1 MSKRRSPVSSLT
13 SLEKRR
19 FEDLFG
25 MRSGYVLDFSN
36 NTFNQFFKENVG
48 ISIYDDRYAYN
59 GESKANH
66 LRAFWEIDDDANVG
80 RAPKAMLELWR
91 YQNESGKDGRADKTY
106 TECLKTVARLK
117 GKEAAAEE
125 TEEEFLKRD
134 FGAISIVGLDIDSTI
149 APILES
155 RIKEAKECHHAG
167 APLASIFM
175 CGSVLEGILLNVAL
189 KNPEA
194 FNQAKSSPKNK
205 ETQKVRPFQDWTLAN
220 LIDVAHEVGL
230 LRLDVKKFSHVMR
243 DFRNYIHPYEQMASK
258 FDPDKHTAE
267 ICLQVLRAAI
277 VGLKVAK

>member
-1 MSKRRSPVSSLT
+1 MSSLT

-36 NTFNQFFKENVG
+36 NTFNQFFKENIG

-80 RAPKAMLELWR
+80 RALKAMLELWR

-106 TECLKTVARLK
+106 TECLKTASRLM
-117 GKEAAAEE
+117 GKEVAADE
-125 TEEEFLKRD
+125 TEEEFLKKD

-155 RIKEAKECHHAG
+155 RIREAMECHHVG
-167 APLASIFM
+167 ASLASIFM
-175 CGSVLEGILLNVAL
+175 CGSVLEGILLNIAL
-189 KNPEA
+189 KNPAA
-194 FNQAKSSPKNK
+194 FNQAQSSPKNK
-205 ETQKVRPFQDWTLAN
+205 DTQKVKPFQDWTLAN

-243 DFRNYIHPYEQMASK
+243 DFRNYIHPYEQMASR
-258 FDPDKHTAE
+258 FNPDKHTAE

-277 VGLKVAK
+277 VGLQGTS

>member
-1 MSKRRSPVSSLT
+1 VSSLT

-25 MRSGYVLDFSN
+25 MASGYVLDFTDR
-36 NTFNQFFKENVG
+36 TFAQFFKENG
-48 ISIYDDRYAYN
+48 GTNIYDARYSNN
-59 GESKANH
+59 GESKAKH
-66 LRAFWEIDDDANVG
+66 LRSFWEMGDDAVVG
-80 RAPKAMLELWR
+80 KTLKAMLELWR

-106 TECLKTVARLK
+106 SECLKTITRLT
-117 GKEAAAEE
+117 GKEVVAEE
-125 TEEEFLKRD
+125 TEEEFLKKD
-134 FGAISIVGLDIDSTI
+134 FGSITIAGLNIDSTI

-155 RIKEAKECHHAG
+155 RIKEAMECHHAG

-175 CGSVLEGILLNVAL
+175 CGSVLEGVLLNIAL
-189 KNPEA
+189 KNPAA
-194 FNQAKSSPKNK
+194 FNQAQSSPKNK

-243 DFRNYIHPYEQMASK
+243 DFRNYIHPYEQMASR

-277 VGLKVAK
+277 VGLKAIK

>member
-1 MSKRRSPVSSLT
+1 MSSLT

-19 FEDLFG
+19 FEDMFG
-25 MRSGYVLDFSN
+25 MASGYVLDFSDR
-36 NTFNQFFKENVG
+36 TFAQFFKENVG
-48 ISIYDDRYAYN
+48 INIYDDRYKYN
-59 GESKANH
+59 GGSKAKR
-66 LRAFWEIDDDANVG
+66 LRAFWEMDGDADVG
-80 RAPKAMLELWR
+80 MALKALLDLWR
-91 YQNESGKDGRADKTY
+91 YQNESGKNDRADKTY
-106 TECLKTVARLK
+106 TECLKTVARLT
-117 GKEAAAEE
+117 GKAVAAEE
-125 TEEEFLKRD
+125 TEEEFLKKD

-155 RIKEAKECHHAG
+155 RIREAMECHHVG
-167 APLASIFM
+167 ASLASIFM

-189 KNPEA
+189 KNPSA
-194 FNQAKSSPKNK
+194 FNQATSSPKSK
-205 ETQKVRPFQDWTLAN
+205 ETQKVKPFQDWTLAN

-277 VGLKVAK
+277 VGLKAVK

>member
-1 MSKRRSPVSSLT
+1 MSSMT

-25 MRSGYVLDFSN
+25 MASGYVLDFSDR
-36 NTFNQFFKENVG
+36 TFAQFFRENVG
-48 ISIYDDRYAYN
+48 VNIYDDRYKYN
-59 GESKANH
+59 GGSKAKR
-66 LRAFWEIDDDANVG
+66 LRAFWEMDDDGEVG
-80 RAPKAMLELWR
+80 KALEALLELWR
-91 YQNESGKDGRADKTY
+91 YQNELGKNSRADLTCS
-106 TECLKTVARLK
+106 ECLKTAARLL
-117 GKEAAAEE
+117 GKEVGAEE
-125 TEEEFLKRD
+125 TEEEFLKKD
-134 FGAISIVGLDIDSTI
+134 FGAISIVGMDIDSTI

-155 RIKEAKECHHAG
+155 RIREAMECHHAG
-167 APLASIFM
+167 ASLASIFM
-175 CGSVLEGILLNVAL
+175 CGSVLEGLLLSIAL

-220 LIDVAHEVGL
+220 LIDVAHEVDF

-277 VGLKVAK
+277 VGLKAIK

>member
-1 MSKRRSPVSSLT
+1 MSSLT

-36 NTFNQFFKENVG
+36 NTFHQFFKENVG
-48 ISIYDDRYAYN
+48 INIYDDRYAYN

-66 LRAFWEIDDDANVG
+66 LRTFWEIDNDANVG
-80 RAPKAMLELWR
+80 KALKAMLELWR

-106 TECLKTVARLK
+106 TECLRTVARLA
-117 GKEAAAEE
+117 GKEVLAEE
-125 TEEEFLKRD
+125 TEEEFLKKD

-189 KNPEA
+189 KNPAA
-194 FNQAKSSPKNK
+194 FNQAQSSPKNK
-205 ETQKVRPFQDWTLAN
+205 ETQKVKPFQDWTLAN

-243 DFRNYIHPYEQMASK
+243 DFRNYIHPYEQMASR

-277 VGLKVAK
+277 VGLKAAK

>member
-1 MSKRRSPVSSLT
+1 MSSLT

-36 NTFNQFFKENVG
+36 NTFHQFFKENVG

-80 RAPKAMLELWR
+80 RALKAMLELWQ
-91 YQNESGKDGRADKTY
+91 YQNESGKDSRADKTY
-106 TECLKTVARLK
+106 TECLKTVARLA
-117 GKEAAAEE
+117 GKEVASEE
-125 TEEEFLKRD
+125 TEAEFLKKD
-134 FGAISIVGLDIDSTI
+134 FGVISIAGLDIDSTI

-155 RIKEAKECHHAG
+155 RIREAMECHHVG
-167 APLASIFM
+167 ASLASIFM
-175 CGSVLEGILLNVAL
+175 CGSVLEGILLNIAL
-189 KNPEA
+189 KNPAA
-194 FNQAKSSPKNK
+194 FNQAQSSPKSK

-220 LIDVAHEVGL
+220 LIDVTHEVGL

-277 VGLKVAK
+277 VGLKAVK

>member
-1 MSKRRSPVSSLT
+1 MA
-13 SLEKRR
+13 
-19 FEDLFG
+19 
-25 MRSGYVLDFSN
+25 SGYVLDFSDR
-36 NTFNQFFKENVG
+36 TFAQFFKESVG
-48 ISIYDDRYAYN
+48 VNIYDDRYKYN
-59 GESKANH
+59 GGSKAKR
-66 LRAFWEIDDDANVG
+66 LRAFWEMDTNGEVG
-80 RAPKAMLELWR
+80 KALEALLELWR
-91 YQNESGKDGRADKTY
+91 YQNEPGKNSRSDLTY
-106 TECLKTVARLK
+106 SECLKTAARLL
-117 GKEAAAEE
+117 GKEVGAEE
-125 TEEEFLKRD
+125 TEEEFLKKD

-155 RIKEAKECHHAG
+155 RIREAMECHHAG

-175 CGSVLEGILLNVAL
+175 CGSVLEGLLLNIAL
-189 KNPEA
+189 RNPEA

-220 LIDVAHEVGL
+220 LIDVAHEVGF

-277 VGLKVAK
+277 VGLKAMK

>member
-1 MSKRRSPVSSLT
+1 VSSLT

-19 FEDLFG
+19 FEDLLG

-36 NTFNQFFKENVG
+36 NTFHQFFKVNVG
-48 ISIYDDRYAYN
+48 INIYDDRYAYN
-59 GESKANH
+59 GESKAKY
-66 LRAFWEIDDDANVG
+66 LRSFWEMDDDAGVG
-80 RAPKAMLELWR
+80 VALKALLELWR
-91 YQNESGKDGRADKTY
+91 YQNELGKDGRADKTY
-106 TECLKTVARLK
+106 TECLRTVVRLT
-117 GKEAAAEE
+117 GKEVAAEE
-125 TEEEFLKRD
+125 TEEEFLKKD

-155 RIKEAKECHHAG
+155 RIREAMECHHVG
-167 APLASIFM
+167 ASLASIFM
-175 CGSVLEGILLNVAL
+175 CGSALEGILLNIAL
-189 KNPEA
+189 KNPAA

-243 DFRNYIHPYEQMASK
+243 DFRNYIHPYEQMASR
-258 FDPDKHTAE
+258 FNPDKHTAE

-277 VGLKVAK
+277 VGLQGTS

>member
-1 MSKRRSPVSSLT
+1 MSSLT

-36 NTFNQFFKENVG
+36 NTFHQFFKENVG
-48 ISIYDDRYAYN
+48 INIYDDRYAYN
-59 GESKANH
+59 GESKAKY
-66 LRAFWEIDDDANVG
+66 LRSFWEMDDDTVVG
-80 RAPKAMLELWR
+80 RSLKALLELWR

-106 TECLKTVARLK
+106 SECVKTAARLL
-117 GKEAAAEE
+117 GKEVGAEE
-125 TEEEFLKRD
+125 TEEEFLKKD
-134 FGAISIVGLDIDSTI
+134 FGAISIVGLDIDPTI

-155 RIKEAKECHHAG
+155 RIREAMGCHHAG

-175 CGSVLEGILLNVAL
+175 CGSVLEGILLNTAL
-189 KNPEA
+189 KNPAA

-243 DFRNYIHPYEQMASK
+243 DFRNYIHPYEQMASR

-277 VGLKVAK
+277 VGLRGK

>member
-1 MSKRRSPVSSLT
+1 VSSLT

-36 NTFNQFFKENVG
+36 NTFHQFFKENVG

-80 RAPKAMLELWR
+80 RALKAMLELWQ
-91 YQNESGKDGRADKTY
+91 YQNESGKDSRADKTY
-106 TECLKTVARLK
+106 TECLKTVARLA
-117 GKEAAAEE
+117 GKEVASEE
-125 TEEEFLKRD
+125 TEAEFLKKD
-134 FGAISIVGLDIDSTI
+134 FGVISIAGLDIDSTI

-155 RIKEAKECHHAG
+155 RIREAMECHHVG
-167 APLASIFM
+167 ASLASIFM
-175 CGSVLEGILLNVAL
+175 CGSVLEGILLNIAL
-189 KNPEA
+189 KNPAA
-194 FNQAKSSPKNK
+194 FNQAQSSPKSK

-220 LIDVAHEVGL
+220 LIDVTHEVGL

-277 VGLKVAK
+277 VGLKAVK

>member
-1 MSKRRSPVSSLT
+1 MSSMT

-25 MRSGYVLDFSN
+25 MASGYVLDFSDR
-36 NTFNQFFKENVG
+36 TFAQFFRENVG
-48 ISIYDDRYAYN
+48 VNIYDDRYKYN
-59 GESKANH
+59 GGSKAKR
-66 LRAFWEIDDDANVG
+66 LRAFWEMDDDGEVG
-80 RAPKAMLELWR
+80 KALEALLELWR
-91 YQNESGKDGRADKTY
+91 YQNELGKNSRADLTCS
-106 TECLKTVARLK
+106 ECLKTAARLM
-117 GKEAAAEE
+117 GKVVGAEE
-125 TEEEFLKRD
+125 TEEEFLKKD
-134 FGAISIVGLDIDSTI
+134 FGAISIAGLVIDSTI

-155 RIKEAKECHHAG
+155 RIREAMECHHAG
-167 APLASIFM
+167 ASLASIFM
-175 CGSVLEGILLNVAL
+175 CGSVLEGILLNIAL

-220 LIDVAHEVGL
+220 LIDVAHEVDF

-243 DFRNYIHPYEQMASK
+243 DFRNYIHPYEQMASR

-277 VGLKVAK
+277 VGLKAMK

>member
-1 MSKRRSPVSSLT
+1 MSSMT

-25 MRSGYVLDFSN
+25 MASGYVLDFSDR
-36 NTFNQFFKENVG
+36 TFAQFFKENVG
-48 ISIYDDRYAYN
+48 VNIYDDRYKYN
-59 GESKANH
+59 GGSKAKR
-66 LRAFWEIDDDANVG
+66 LRAFWEMDDDGEVG
-80 RAPKAMLELWR
+80 KVLEALLELWR
-91 YQNESGKDGRADKTY
+91 YQNELGKNSRADLTCF
-106 TECLKTVARLK
+106 ECLKTAARLL
-117 GKEAAAEE
+117 GKEAGAEE
-125 TEEEFLKRD
+125 TEEEFLKKD
-134 FGAISIVGLDIDSTI
+134 FGAISIVGLDIDPTI

-155 RIKEAKECHHAG
+155 RISEAMDCHHAG
-167 APLASIFM
+167 ASLASIFM
-175 CGSVLEGILLNVAL
+175 CGSVLEGILLNIAL
-189 KNPEA
+189 KNPAA

-205 ETQKVRPFQDWTLAN
+205 DTQKVRPFQDWTLAN

-277 VGLKVAK
+277 VGLKGK

>member
-1 MSKRRSPVSSLT
+1 
-13 SLEKRR
+13 
-19 FEDLFG
+19 

-36 NTFNQFFKENVG
+36 NTFHQFFKENVG
-48 ISIYDDRYAYN
+48 INIYDDRYAYN

-66 LRAFWEIDDDANVG
+66 LRTFWEIDNDANVG
-80 RAPKAMLELWR
+80 KALKAMLELWR

-106 TECLKTVARLK
+106 TECLRTVARLA
-117 GKEAAAEE
+117 GKEVLAEE
-125 TEEEFLKRD
+125 TEEEFLKKD

-189 KNPEA
+189 KNPAA
-194 FNQAKSSPKNK
+194 FNQAQSSPKNK
-205 ETQKVRPFQDWTLAN
+205 ETQKVKPFQDWTLAN

-243 DFRNYIHPYEQMASK
+243 DFRNYIHPYEQMASR

-277 VGLKVAK
+277 VGLKAAK

>member
-1 MSKRRSPVSSLT
+1 MSSLT

-19 FEDLFG
+19 FEDLLG

-36 NTFNQFFKENVG
+36 NTFHQFFKENVG
-48 ISIYDDRYAYN
+48 INIYDDRYAYN
-59 GESKANH
+59 GESKAKY
-66 LRAFWEIDDDANVG
+66 LRAFWEMDDDAGVG
-80 RAPKAMLELWR
+80 VALKALLELWR
-91 YQNESGKDGRADKTY
+91 YQNELGKDGRSDKTY
-106 TECLKTVARLK
+106 TECLRTVVRLT
-117 GKEAAAEE
+117 GKEVAAEE
-125 TEEEFLKRD
+125 TEEEFLKKD

-155 RIKEAKECHHAG
+155 RIREAMECHHVG
-167 APLASIFM
+167 ASLASIFM
-175 CGSVLEGILLNVAL
+175 CGSVLEGILLNIAL
-189 KNPEA
+189 KNPAA

-220 LIDVAHEVGL
+220 LIDVAQEVGL

-258 FDPDKHTAE
+258 FAPDKHTAE

-277 VGLKVAK
+277 VGLKGK